1 MKDKILYL
9 IIGILIGAIIA
20 TICFYFYNKNNV
32 SNMPN
37 MNGNRPQ
44 MMQGGPHDRTSNQD
58 FDGETPPEIP
68 TGERPEKTDTFSN
81 DSAESNNSVQ
91 TNLNIESTEKTN
103 DI

>member
-1 MKDKILYL
+1 MKDKIMYL

-32 SNMPN
+32 SNMFN
-37 MNGNRPQ
+37 MYGNRPQ
-44 MMQGGPHDRTSNQD
+44 MMQGGPHDRNSNQD
-58 FDGETPPEIP
+58 FDGENPPEMP
-68 TGERPEKTDTFSN
+68 NGERPEMPNTLQN

-91 TNLNIESTEKTN
+91 TNLNIESTENTN